1 MIVNN
6 AGEKVSAKIK
16 AKLVLKEYLDKFNLE
31 KDCTDFTNLKKT
43 EPTKVQDQIVKIVER
58 MNKALVIK

>member
-31 KDCTDFTNLKKT
+31 KDCADFANLKKT
-43 EPTKVQDQIVKIVER
+43 EPAKVQDQIVKIVER
-58 MNKALVIK
+58 MNKALVVK

>member
-6 AGEKVSAKIK
+6 TGEKVSAKIK

-31 KDCTDFTNLKKT
+31 KDCVDFANLKKT
-43 EPTKVQDQIVKIVER
+43 EPAKVQDQIVKIVER